1 MPHARLF
8 GFVTISLLSAC
19 TPADEV
25 QGDDPR
31 AGARPPA
38 QGDTQVLQSENG
50 IETLAT
56 GACVARTAPR
66 ETTTVISET
75 VEVAP
80 AVVAPDGQV
89 ISEAVFRNQTRP
101 VVEVLDAGTRFETL
115 CPFEITPERV
125 MTLQRALQA
134 RLVYQGPV
142 TGGCDLL
149 LARFRNQIPFDEAL
163 RGRLRGTIDRCDH
176 KTFVSRKRELLGQ
189 IRCDL

>member
-19 TPADEV
+19 TPADDV
-25 QGDDPR
+25 QGDGPR

-142 TGGCDLL
+142 TGVLDEATGRAIQAFQAPLGFDSPILERGTAQVL
-149 LARFRNQIPFDEAL
+149 GIIPFEAA
-163 RGRLRGTIDRCDH
+163 RGAL
-176 KTFVSRKRELLGQ
+176 
-189 IRCDL
+189 